1 MAVMQNI
8 TLRVP
13 KPLLKRLKTIATERG
28 ISVSALVRAALRD
41 VDERL
46 AQYADAR
53 KRSLAAMARPTDL
66 GSHGQAPRSRDQMHE
81 R

>member
-1 MAVMQNI
+1 MAATEDI

-13 KPLLKRLKTIATERG
+13 KPLLERLKTIAAKCG
-28 ISVSALVRAALRD
+28 KSVSALLIAALRD
-41 VDERL
+41 IDERW

-53 KRSLAAMARPTDL
+53 KRSLAAMARPTNL
-66 GSHGQAPRSRDQMHE
+66 GSGGQAAWSRDQLHA